1 MAKKKRNTH
10 QQAAGITIPTKCQQC
25 GSTRRTKYSN
35 SKELGPGRTWR
46 DLPNIPAGTIY
57 VSLTKSRC
65 ICLKCG
71 QGRVD
76 QRFEFDAET
85 LSALRTRKES
95 ISKDD
100 G

>member
-35 SKELGPGRTWR
+35 SKELGQGRTWR
-46 DLPNIPAGTIY
+46 ELPNIPAGTIY
-57 VSLTKSRC
+57 VSPTKSRC

-71 QGRVD
+71 QARVD